1 MNKCIGCGSILQ
13 DTIENKDGYVLDIN
27 DKLCQRCFRIRY
39 YNEYKNTIRDNNDYL
54 KILDSIN
61 NDDLV
66 VYVTSLLDIRLDYI
80 DSFKNVIVVLT
91 KRDILP
97 KSVKDE
103 KLIKYIKSRYN
114 PLEVIVVSS
123 VKNYNIDYL
132 FDILRQYKKKNIYVV
147 GTTNGG
153 KSTLINK
160 LIKNYSIDKEP
171 SITISPMPSTTLNEI
186 EINLNKFTLVDTP
199 GLVDNGN
206 VLNYVK
212 EEMVKKL
219 IPKQEIKTRT
229 YQLKHKESLIVDTL
243 FRLDYLND
251 FKNSFTFFISNDI
264 DIKKISSKK
273 NLELKDKHIRKIK
286 VGIREDICINGLG
299 FIKVIDP
306 CEVNIYIDKDIE
318 VYTRK
323 SLI

>member
-13 DTIENKDGYVLDIN
+13 DTDENKDGYVLDIN

-97 KSVKDE
+97 KSIKDE

-132 FDILRQYKKKNIYVV
+132 FDTLRQYKKNNIYVV

-160 LIKNYSIDKEP
+160 IIKNYSDNDVV
-171 SITISPMPSTTLNEI
+171 ITSSMYPSTTLDKI
-186 EINLNKFTLVDTP
+186 EINILGLNIIDTP
-199 GLVDNGN
+199 GLINNGSIVNYIDNN
-206 VLNYVK
+206 LL
-212 EEMVKKL
+212 KK
-219 IPKQEIKTRT
+219 ITIKKEIKPKT
-229 YQLKHKESLIVDTL
+229 YQLNGKGSILIEDL
-243 FRLDYLND
+243 IRLDYDTKGTSMTIYVNNLVNIRFLGKD
-251 FKNSFTFFISNDI
+251 NNKLLDGKCNKFSLDNNKDIVISD
-264 DIKKISSKK
+264 
-273 NLELKDKHIRKIK
+273 L
-286 VGIREDICINGLG
+286 C
-299 FIKVIDP
+299 FIKFTKNVNL
-306 CEVNIYIDKDIE
+306 NIYSNYD
-318 VYTRK
+318 V
-323 SLI
+323 LIYERDNLI

>member
-13 DTIENKDGYVLDIN
+13 DTDKNKDGYVLDIN

-132 FDILRQYKKKNIYVV
+132 FDTLRQYKKNNIYVV

-160 LIKNYSIDKEP
+160 LIKNYSDNDVV
-171 SITISPMPSTTLNEI
+171 ITSSMYPSTTLDKI
-186 EINLNKFTLVDTP
+186 EINILGLNIIDTP
-199 GLVDNGN
+199 GLINKGSIVNYIDNN
-206 VLNYVK
+206 IL
-212 EEMVKKL
+212 KK
-219 IPKQEIKTRT
+219 ITIKKEIKPKT
-229 YQLKHKESLIVDTL
+229 YQLNGKGSILIEDL
-243 FRLDYLND
+243 IRLDYDTKGTSMTIYVNNLVNIRFLGKD
-251 FKNSFTFFISNDI
+251 NNKLLDGKCNKFSLDNNKDIVISD
-264 DIKKISSKK
+264 
-273 NLELKDKHIRKIK
+273 L
-286 VGIREDICINGLG
+286 C
-299 FIKVIDP
+299 FIKFTKNVNL
-306 CEVNIYIDKDIE
+306 NIYSNYD
-318 VYTRK
+318 V
-323 SLI
+323 LIYERDNLI

>member
-13 DTIENKDGYVLDIN
+13 DTDKNKDGYVLDIN
-27 DKLCQRCFRIRY
+27 GKLCQRCFRIRY

-132 FDILRQYKKKNIYVV
+132 FDTLRQYKKNNIYVV

-160 LIKNYSIDKEP
+160 LIKNYSDNDVV
-171 SITISPMPSTTLNEI
+171 ITSSMYPSTTLDKI
-186 EINLNKFTLVDTP
+186 EINILGLNIIDTP
-199 GLVDNGN
+199 GLINKGSIVNYIDNN
-206 VLNYVK
+206 LL
-212 EEMVKKL
+212 KK
-219 IPKQEIKTRT
+219 ITIKKEIKPKT
-229 YQLKHKESLIVDTL
+229 YQLNSKGSILIEDL
-243 FRLDYLND
+243 IRLDYDTKGTSMTIYVNNLVNIRFLGKD
-251 FKNSFTFFISNDI
+251 NNKLLDGKCNKFSLDNNKDIVISD
-264 DIKKISSKK
+264 
-273 NLELKDKHIRKIK
+273 L
-286 VGIREDICINGLG
+286 C
-299 FIKVIDP
+299 FIKFTKNVNL
-306 CEVNIYIDKDIE
+306 NIYSNYD
-318 VYTRK
+318 V
-323 SLI
+323 LIYERDNLI

>member
-97 KSVKDE
+97 KSVKDD

-123 VKNYNIDYL
+123 IKNYNIDYL

-160 LIKNYSIDKEP
+160 LIKNYSDNDVF
-171 SITISPMPSTTLNEI
+171 ITSSMYPSTTLDKI
-186 EINLNKFTLVDTP
+186 EINILGLNIIDTP
-199 GLVDNGN
+199 GLINKGSIVNYIDND
-206 VLNYVK
+206 LL
-212 EEMVKKL
+212 KK
-219 IPKQEIKTRT
+219 ITIKKEIKPKT
-229 YQLKHKESLIVDTL
+229 YQLTGKGSVLIEDL
-243 FRLDYLND
+243 IRLDYDTKGTSMTIYVNNLVNIRFLGKD
-251 FKNSFTFFISNDI
+251 NNKLLEGKCNKFSLDNNKDIVISD
-264 DIKKISSKK
+264 
-273 NLELKDKHIRKIK
+273 L
-286 VGIREDICINGLG
+286 C
-299 FIKVIDP
+299 FIKFTKKVNL
-306 CEVNIYIDKDIE
+306 NIYSNYD
-318 VYTRK
+318 V
-323 SLI
+323 LIYERDNLI

>member
-123 VKNYNIDYL
+123 IKNYNIDYL

-160 LIKNYSIDKEP
+160 LIKNYSDNDVV
-171 SITISPMPSTTLNEI
+171 ITSSMYPSTTLDKI
-186 EINLNKFTLVDTP
+186 EINILGLNIIDTP
-199 GLVDNGN
+199 GLINKGSIVNYIDNN
-206 VLNYVK
+206 LL
-212 EEMVKKL
+212 KK
-219 IPKQEIKTRT
+219 ITIKKEIKPKT
-229 YQLKHKESLIVDTL
+229 YQLTGKGSVLIEDL
-243 FRLDYLND
+243 IRLDYDTEGTSMTIYVNNLVNIRFLGKD
-251 FKNSFTFFISNDI
+251 NNKLLEGKCNKFSLDNNKDIVISD
-264 DIKKISSKK
+264 
-273 NLELKDKHIRKIK
+273 L
-286 VGIREDICINGLG
+286 C
-299 FIKVIDP
+299 FIKFTKGVNL
-306 CEVNIYIDKDIE
+306 NIYSNYD
-318 VYTRK
+318 V
-323 SLI
+323 LIYERDNLI

>member
-13 DTIENKDGYVLDIN
+13 DTDKNKDGYVLDIN

-132 FDILRQYKKKNIYVV
+132 FDTLRQYKKNNIYVV

-160 LIKNYSIDKEP
+160 LIKNYSDNDVV
-171 SITISPMPSTTLNEI
+171 ITSSMYPSTTLDKI
-186 EINLNKFTLVDTP
+186 EINILGLNIIDTP
-199 GLVDNGN
+199 GLINKGSIVNYIDNN
-206 VLNYVK
+206 LL
-212 EEMVKKL
+212 KK
-219 IPKQEIKTRT
+219 ITIKKEIKPKT
-229 YQLKHKESLIVDTL
+229 YQLNGKGSILIEDL
-243 FRLDYLND
+243 IRLDYDTKGTSMTIYVNNLVNIRFLGKD
-251 FKNSFTFFISNDI
+251 NNKLLDGKCNKFSLDNNKDIVISD
-264 DIKKISSKK
+264 
-273 NLELKDKHIRKIK
+273 L
-286 VGIREDICINGLG
+286 C
-299 FIKVIDP
+299 FIKFTKNVDL
-306 CEVNIYIDKDIE
+306 NIYSNYD
-318 VYTRK
+318 V
-323 SLI
+323 LIYERDNLI

>member
-13 DTIENKDGYVLDIN
+13 DTDKNKDGYVLDIN

-132 FDILRQYKKKNIYVV
+132 FDTLRQYKKNNIYVV

-160 LIKNYSIDKEP
+160 LIKNYSDNDVV
-171 SITISPMPSTTLNEI
+171 ITSSMYPSTTLDKI
-186 EINLNKFTLVDTP
+186 EINILGLNIIDTP
-199 GLVDNGN
+199 GLINKGSIVNYIDNN
-206 VLNYVK
+206 LL
-212 EEMVKKL
+212 KK
-219 IPKQEIKTRT
+219 ITIKKEIKPKT
-229 YQLKHKESLIVDTL
+229 YQLNGKGSILIEDL
-243 FRLDYLND
+243 IRLDYDTKGTSMTIYVNNLVNIRFLGKD
-251 FKNSFTFFISNDI
+251 NNKLLDGKCNKFSLDNNKDIVISD
-264 DIKKISSKK
+264 
-273 NLELKDKHIRKIK
+273 L
-286 VGIREDICINGLG
+286 C
-299 FIKVIDP
+299 FIKFTKV
-306 CEVNIYIDKDIE
+306 VNLNIYSNYD
-318 VYTRK
+318 V
-323 SLI
+323 LIYERDNLI

>member
-13 DTIENKDGYVLDIN
+13 DTDKNKDGYVLDIN

-132 FDILRQYKKKNIYVV
+132 FDTLRQYKKNNIYVV

-160 LIKNYSIDKEP
+160 LIKNYSDNDVV
-171 SITISPMPSTTLNEI
+171 ITSSMYPSTTLDKI
-186 EINLNKFTLVDTP
+186 EINILGLNIIDTP
-199 GLVDNGN
+199 GLINKGSIVNYIDNN
-206 VLNYVK
+206 LL
-212 EEMVKKL
+212 KK
-219 IPKQEIKTRT
+219 ITIKKEIKPKT
-229 YQLKHKESLIVDTL
+229 YQLNGKGSILIEDL
-243 FRLDYLND
+243 IRLDYDTKGTSMTIYVNNLVNIRFLGKD
-251 FKNSFTFFISNDI
+251 NNKLLEGKCNKFSLDNNKDIVISD
-264 DIKKISSKK
+264 
-273 NLELKDKHIRKIK
+273 L
-286 VGIREDICINGLG
+286 C
-299 FIKVIDP
+299 FIKFTKNVDL
-306 CEVNIYIDKDIE
+306 NIYSNYD
-318 VYTRK
+318 V
-323 SLI
+323 LIYERDNLI

>member
-13 DTIENKDGYVLDIN
+13 DTDKNKDGYVLDIN

-132 FDILRQYKKKNIYVV
+132 FDTLRQYKKNNIYVV

-160 LIKNYSIDKEP
+160 IIKNYSDNDVV
-171 SITISPMPSTTLNEI
+171 ITSSMYPSTTLDKI
-186 EINLNKFTLVDTP
+186 EINILGLNVIDTP
-199 GLVDNGN
+199 GLINKGSIVNYIDNN
-206 VLNYVK
+206 LLKNITI
-212 EEMVKKL
+212 KK
-219 IPKQEIKTRT
+219 EIKPKT
-229 YQLKHKESLIVDTL
+229 YQLNGKGSILIEDL
-243 FRLDYLND
+243 IRLDYDTKGTSMTIYVNNLVNIRFLGKD
-251 FKNSFTFFISNDI
+251 NNKLLDGKCNKFSLDNNKDIVISD
-264 DIKKISSKK
+264 
-273 NLELKDKHIRKIK
+273 L
-286 VGIREDICINGLG
+286 C
-299 FIKVIDP
+299 FIKFTKNVNL
-306 CEVNIYIDKDIE
+306 NIYSNYD
-318 VYTRK
+318 V
-323 SLI
+323 LIYERDNLI

>member
-123 VKNYNIDYL
+123 IKNYNIDYL
-132 FDILRQYKKKNIYVV
+132 FDILRQYKMNNIYVV

-160 LIKNYSIDKEP
+160 LIKNYSDNDVV
-171 SITISPMPSTTLNEI
+171 ITSSMYPSTTLDKI
-186 EINLNKFTLVDTP
+186 EINILGLNIIDTP
-199 GLVDNGN
+199 GLINKGSIVNYIDNN
-206 VLNYVK
+206 LL
-212 EEMVKKL
+212 KK
-219 IPKQEIKTRT
+219 ITIKKEIKPKT
-229 YQLKHKESLIVDTL
+229 YQLNGKGSVLIEDL
-243 FRLDYLND
+243 IRLDYDTEGTSMTIYVNNLVNIRFLGKD
-251 FKNSFTFFISNDI
+251 NNKLLDGKCNKFSLDNNKDIVISD
-264 DIKKISSKK
+264 
-273 NLELKDKHIRKIK
+273 L
-286 VGIREDICINGLG
+286 C
-299 FIKVIDP
+299 FIKFTKGVNL
-306 CEVNIYIDKDIE
+306 NIYSNYD
-318 VYTRK
+318 V
-323 SLI
+323 LIYERDNLI

>member
-13 DTIENKDGYVLDIN
+13 DTDKNKDGYVLDIN

-132 FDILRQYKKKNIYVV
+132 FDTLRQYKKNNIYVV

-160 LIKNYSIDKEP
+160 IIKNYSDNDVV
-171 SITISPMPSTTLNEI
+171 ITSSMYPSTTLDKI
-186 EINLNKFTLVDTP
+186 EINILGLNVIDTP
-199 GLVDNGN
+199 GLINKGSIVNYIDNN
-206 VLNYVK
+206 LL
-212 EEMVKKL
+212 KK
-219 IPKQEIKTRT
+219 ITIKKEIKPKT
-229 YQLKHKESLIVDTL
+229 YQLNGKGSILIEDL
-243 FRLDYLND
+243 IRLDYDTKGTSMTIYVNNLVNIRFLGKD
-251 FKNSFTFFISNDI
+251 NNKLLDGKCNKFSLDNNKDIVISD
-264 DIKKISSKK
+264 
-273 NLELKDKHIRKIK
+273 L
-286 VGIREDICINGLG
+286 C
-299 FIKVIDP
+299 FIKFTKNVNL
-306 CEVNIYIDKDIE
+306 NIYSNYD
-318 VYTRK
+318 V
-323 SLI
+323 LIYERDTLI

>member
-13 DTIENKDGYVLDIN
+13 DTDKNKDGYVLDIN
-27 DKLCQRCFRIRY
+27 DTLCQRCFRIRY

-160 LIKNYSIDKEP
+160 LIKNYSDNDVV
-171 SITISPMPSTTLNEI
+171 ITSSMYPSTTLDKI
-186 EINLNKFTLVDTP
+186 EINILGLNIIDNP
-199 GLVDNGN
+199 GLINKGSIVNYIDNN
-206 VLNYVK
+206 LL
-212 EEMVKKL
+212 KK
-219 IPKQEIKTRT
+219 ITIKKEIKPKT
-229 YQLKHKESLIVDTL
+229 YQLNGKGSILIEDL
-243 FRLDYLND
+243 IRLDYDTKGTSMTIYVNNLVNIRFLGKD
-251 FKNSFTFFISNDI
+251 NNKLLDGKCNKFSLDNNKDIVISD
-264 DIKKISSKK
+264 
-273 NLELKDKHIRKIK
+273 L
-286 VGIREDICINGLG
+286 C
-299 FIKVIDP
+299 FIKFTKNVNL
-306 CEVNIYIDKDIE
+306 NIYSNYD
-318 VYTRK
+318 V
-323 SLI
+323 LIYERDNLI

>member
-13 DTIENKDGYVLDIN
+13 DTDKNKDGYVLDIN

-132 FDILRQYKKKNIYVV
+132 FDTLRQYKKNNIYVV

-160 LIKNYSIDKEP
+160 IIKNYSDNDVV
-171 SITISPMPSTTLNEI
+171 ITSSMYPSTTLDKI
-186 EINLNKFTLVDTP
+186 EINILGLNVIDTP
-199 GLVDNGN
+199 GLINNGSIVNYIDNN
-206 VLNYVK
+206 LLK
-212 EEMVKKL
+212 KITIKKRLSLKL
-219 IPKQEIKTRT
+219 I
-229 YQLKHKESLIVDTL
+229 
-243 FRLDYLND
+243 N
-251 FKNSFTFFISNDI
+251 
-264 DIKKISSKK
+264 
-273 NLELKDKHIRKIK
+273 
-286 VGIREDICINGLG
+286 
-299 FIKVIDP
+299 
-306 CEVNIYIDKDIE
+306 
-318 VYTRK
+318 
-323 SLI
+323 

>member
-13 DTIENKDGYVLDIN
+13 DTDKNKDGYVLDIN

-132 FDILRQYKKKNIYVV
+132 FDTLRQYKKNNIYVV

-160 LIKNYSIDKEP
+160 IIKNYSNNDVV
-171 SITISPMPSTTLNEI
+171 ITSSMYPSTTLDKI
-186 EINLNKFTLVDTP
+186 EINILGLNVIDTP
-199 GLVDNGN
+199 GLINKGSIVNYIDNN
-206 VLNYVK
+206 LL
-212 EEMVKKL
+212 KK
-219 IPKQEIKTRT
+219 ITIKKEIKPKT
-229 YQLKHKESLIVDTL
+229 YQLNGKGSILIEDL
-243 FRLDYLND
+243 IRLDYDTKGTSMTIYVNNLVNIRFLGKD
-251 FKNSFTFFISNDI
+251 NNKLLDGKCNKFSLDNNKDIVISD
-264 DIKKISSKK
+264 
-273 NLELKDKHIRKIK
+273 L
-286 VGIREDICINGLG
+286 C
-299 FIKVIDP
+299 FIKFTKNVNL
-306 CEVNIYIDKDIE
+306 NIYSNYD
-318 VYTRK
+318 V
-323 SLI
+323 LIYERDNLI

>member
-13 DTIENKDGYVLDIN
+13 DTDKNKDGYVLDIN

-123 VKNYNIDYL
+123 IKNYNIDYL
-132 FDILRQYKKKNIYVV
+132 FDILRQYKMNNIYVV

-160 LIKNYSIDKEP
+160 LIKNYSDNDVV
-171 SITISPMPSTTLNEI
+171 ITSSMYPSTTLDKI
-186 EINLNKFTLVDTP
+186 EINILGLNIIDTP
-199 GLVDNGN
+199 GLINKGSIVNYIDNN
-206 VLNYVK
+206 LL
-212 EEMVKKL
+212 KK
-219 IPKQEIKTRT
+219 ITIKKEIKPKT
-229 YQLKHKESLIVDTL
+229 YQLNGKGSILIEDL
-243 FRLDYLND
+243 IRLDYDTKGTSMTIYVNNLVNIRFLGKD
-251 FKNSFTFFISNDI
+251 NNKLLDGKCNKFSLDNNKDIVISD
-264 DIKKISSKK
+264 
-273 NLELKDKHIRKIK
+273 L
-286 VGIREDICINGLG
+286 C
-299 FIKVIDP
+299 FIKFTKNVNL
-306 CEVNIYIDKDIE
+306 NIYSNYD
-318 VYTRK
+318 V
-323 SLI
+323 LIYERDNLI

>member
-13 DTIENKDGYVLDIN
+13 DTDKNKDGYVLDIN

-132 FDILRQYKKKNIYVV
+132 FDTLRQYKKNNIYVV

-160 LIKNYSIDKEP
+160 LIKNYSDNDVV
-171 SITISPMPSTTLNEI
+171 ITSSMYPSTTLDKI
-186 EINLNKFTLVDTP
+186 EINILGLNIIDTP
-199 GLVDNGN
+199 GLINKGSIVNYIDNN
-206 VLNYVK
+206 LL
-212 EEMVKKL
+212 KK
-219 IPKQEIKTRT
+219 ITIKKEIKPKT
-229 YQLKHKESLIVDTL
+229 YQLNGKGSILIEDL
-243 FRLDYLND
+243 IRLDY
-251 FKNSFTFFISNDI
+251 
-264 DIKKISSKK
+264 DIKGTSMTIYVNNLVNIRFLGKDNNKLLEGKCNKFSLDNNKDIVISD
-273 NLELKDKHIRKIK
+273 L
-286 VGIREDICINGLG
+286 C
-299 FIKVIDP
+299 FIKFTKNVNL
-306 CEVNIYIDKDIE
+306 NIYSNYD
-318 VYTRK
+318 V
-323 SLI
+323 LIYERDNLI

>member
-13 DTIENKDGYVLDIN
+13 DTDENKDGYVLDIN

-97 KSVKDE
+97 KSVKDD

-114 PLEVIVVSS
+114 TLEVIVVSS

-132 FDILRQYKKKNIYVV
+132 FDTLRQYKMNNIYVV

-160 LIKNYSIDKEP
+160 LIKNYSDNDVF
-171 SITISPMPSTTLNEI
+171 ITSSMYPSTTLDKI
-186 EINLNKFTLVDTP
+186 EINILGLNIIDTP
-199 GLVDNGN
+199 GLINKGSIVNYIDND
-206 VLNYVK
+206 LL
-212 EEMVKKL
+212 KK
-219 IPKQEIKTRT
+219 ITIKKEIKPKT
-229 YQLKHKESLIVDTL
+229 YQLNGKGSVLIENL
-243 FRLDYLND
+243 IRLDYDTKGTSMTIYVNNLVNIRFLGKD
-251 FKNSFTFFISNDI
+251 NNKLLEGKCNKFSLDNNKDIVISD
-264 DIKKISSKK
+264 
-273 NLELKDKHIRKIK
+273 L
-286 VGIREDICINGLG
+286 C
-299 FIKVIDP
+299 FIKFTKN
-306 CEVNIYIDKDIE
+306 VNLSIYSNYD
-318 VYTRK
+318 V
-323 SLI
+323 LIYERDNLI

>member
-13 DTIENKDGYVLDIN
+13 DTDENKDGYVLDIN

-132 FDILRQYKKKNIYVV
+132 FDTLRQYKKNNIYVV

-160 LIKNYSIDKEP
+160 LIKNYSDNDVV
-171 SITISPMPSTTLNEI
+171 ITSSMYPSTTLDKI
-186 EINLNKFTLVDTP
+186 EINILGLNIIDTP
-199 GLVDNGN
+199 GLINKGSIVNYIDNN
-206 VLNYVK
+206 LL
-212 EEMVKKL
+212 KK
-219 IPKQEIKTRT
+219 ITIKKEIKPKT
-229 YQLKHKESLIVDTL
+229 YQLNGKGSVLIEDL
-243 FRLDYLND
+243 IRLDYDTEGTSMTIYVNNLVNIRFLGKD
-251 FKNSFTFFISNDI
+251 NNKLLDGKCNKFSLDNNKDIVISD
-264 DIKKISSKK
+264 
-273 NLELKDKHIRKIK
+273 L
-286 VGIREDICINGLG
+286 C
-299 FIKVIDP
+299 FIKFTKNVNL
-306 CEVNIYIDKDIE
+306 NIYSNYD
-318 VYTRK
+318 V
-323 SLI
+323 LIYERDNLI

>member
-13 DTIENKDGYVLDIN
+13 DTDKNKDGYVLDIN

-160 LIKNYSIDKEP
+160 LIKNYSDNDVA
-171 SITISPMPSTTLNEI
+171 ITSSMYPSTTLDKI
-186 EINLNKFTLVDTP
+186 EINILGLNIIDTP
-199 GLVDNGN
+199 GLINKGSIFNYIDNN
-206 VLNYVK
+206 LL
-212 EEMVKKL
+212 KK
-219 IPKQEIKTRT
+219 ITIKKEIKPKT
-229 YQLKHKESLIVDTL
+229 YQLNGNGSVLIEDL
-243 FRLDYLND
+243 IRLDYDTKGTSMTIYVNNLVNIRFLGKD
-251 FKNSFTFFISNDI
+251 NNKLLDGKCNKFSLDNNKDIVISD
-264 DIKKISSKK
+264 
-273 NLELKDKHIRKIK
+273 L
-286 VGIREDICINGLG
+286 C
-299 FIKVIDP
+299 FIKFTKNVDL
-306 CEVNIYIDKDIE
+306 NIYSNYD
-318 VYTRK
+318 V
-323 SLI
+323 LIYERDNLI

>member
-13 DTIENKDGYVLDIN
+13 DTDKNKDGYVLDIN

-132 FDILRQYKKKNIYVV
+132 FDTLRQYKKNNIYVV

-160 LIKNYSIDKEP
+160 LIKNYSDNDVV
-171 SITISPMPSTTLNEI
+171 ITSSMYPSTTLDKI
-186 EINLNKFTLVDTP
+186 EINILGLNIIDTP
-199 GLVDNGN
+199 GLINKGSIVNYIDNN
-206 VLNYVK
+206 LL
-212 EEMVKKL
+212 KK
-219 IPKQEIKTRT
+219 ITIKKEIKPKT
-229 YQLKHKESLIVDTL
+229 YQLNGKGSILIEDL
-243 FRLDYLND
+243 IRLDYDTKGTSMTIYVNNLVNIRFLGKD
-251 FKNSFTFFISNDI
+251 NNKLLDGKCNKFSLDNNKDIVISD
-264 DIKKISSKK
+264 
-273 NLELKDKHIRKIK
+273 L
-286 VGIREDICINGLG
+286 C
-299 FIKVIDP
+299 FIKFTKNVNL
-306 CEVNIYIDKDIE
+306 NIYSNYD
-318 VYTRK
+318 V
-323 SLI
+323 LIYERDNLI

>member
-13 DTIENKDGYVLDIN
+13 DTDKNKDGYVLDIN

-132 FDILRQYKKKNIYVV
+132 FDTLRQYKKNNIYVV

-160 LIKNYSIDKEP
+160 LIKNYSDNDVV
-171 SITISPMPSTTLNEI
+171 ITSSMYPSTTLDKI
-186 EINLNKFTLVDTP
+186 EINILGLNIIDTP
-199 GLVDNGN
+199 GLINKGSIVNYIDNN
-206 VLNYVK
+206 LL
-212 EEMVKKL
+212 KK
-219 IPKQEIKTRT
+219 ITIKKEIKPKT
-229 YQLKHKESLIVDTL
+229 YQLNSKGSILIEDL
-243 FRLDYLND
+243 IRLDYDTNGTSMTIYVNNLVNIRFLGKD
-251 FKNSFTFFISNDI
+251 NNKLLDGKCNKFSLDNNKDIVISD
-264 DIKKISSKK
+264 
-273 NLELKDKHIRKIK
+273 L
-286 VGIREDICINGLG
+286 C
-299 FIKVIDP
+299 FIKFTKNVNL
-306 CEVNIYIDKDIE
+306 NIYSNYD
-318 VYTRK
+318 V
-323 SLI
+323 LIYERDNLI

>member
-13 DTIENKDGYVLDIN
+13 DTDKNKDGYVLDIN

-132 FDILRQYKKKNIYVV
+132 FDTLRQYKKNNIYVV

-160 LIKNYSIDKEP
+160 IIKNYSDNDVV
-171 SITISPMPSTTLNEI
+171 ITSSMYPSTTLDKI
-186 EINLNKFTLVDTP
+186 EINILGLNVIDTP
-199 GLVDNGN
+199 GLINKGSIVNYIDNN
-206 VLNYVK
+206 LL
-212 EEMVKKL
+212 KK
-219 IPKQEIKTRT
+219 ITIKKEIKPKT
-229 YQLKHKESLIVDTL
+229 YQLNGKGSILIEDL
-243 FRLDYLND
+243 IRLDYDTKVTSMTIYVNNLVNIRFLGKD
-251 FKNSFTFFISNDI
+251 NNKLLDGKCNKFSLDNNKDIVISD
-264 DIKKISSKK
+264 
-273 NLELKDKHIRKIK
+273 L
-286 VGIREDICINGLG
+286 C
-299 FIKVIDP
+299 FIKFTKNVNL
-306 CEVNIYIDKDIE
+306 NIYSNYD
-318 VYTRK
+318 V
-323 SLI
+323 LIYERDNLI

>member
-13 DTIENKDGYVLDIN
+13 DTDKNKDGYVLDIN

-91 KRDILP
+91 KRYILP

-132 FDILRQYKKKNIYVV
+132 FDTLRQYKKNNIYVV

-160 LIKNYSIDKEP
+160 IIKNYSDNDVV
-171 SITISPMPSTTLNEI
+171 ITSSMYPSTTLDKI
-186 EINLNKFTLVDTP
+186 EINILGLNVIDTP
-199 GLVDNGN
+199 GLINKGSIVNYIDNN
-206 VLNYVK
+206 LL
-212 EEMVKKL
+212 KK
-219 IPKQEIKTRT
+219 ITIKKEIKPKT
-229 YQLKHKESLIVDTL
+229 YQLNGKGSILIEDL
-243 FRLDYLND
+243 IRLDYDTKGTSMTIYVNNLVNIRFLGKD
-251 FKNSFTFFISNDI
+251 NNKLLDGKCNKFSLDNNKDIVISD
-264 DIKKISSKK
+264 
-273 NLELKDKHIRKIK
+273 L
-286 VGIREDICINGLG
+286 C
-299 FIKVIDP
+299 FIKFTKNVNL
-306 CEVNIYIDKDIE
+306 NIYSNYD
-318 VYTRK
+318 V
-323 SLI
+323 LIYERDNLI

>member
-13 DTIENKDGYVLDIN
+13 DTDKNKDGYVLDIN

-160 LIKNYSIDKEP
+160 LIKNYSDNDVV
-171 SITISPMPSTTLNEI
+171 ITSSMYPSTTLDKI
-186 EINLNKFTLVDTP
+186 EINILGLNIIDTP
-199 GLVDNGN
+199 GLINKGSIFNYIDNN
-206 VLNYVK
+206 LL
-212 EEMVKKL
+212 KK
-219 IPKQEIKTRT
+219 ITIKKEIKPKT
-229 YQLKHKESLIVDTL
+229 YQLNGKGSVLIEDL
-243 FRLDYLND
+243 IRLDYDTKSTSMTIYVNNLVNIRFLGKD
-251 FKNSFTFFISNDI
+251 NNKLLDGKCNKFSLDNNKDIVISD
-264 DIKKISSKK
+264 
-273 NLELKDKHIRKIK
+273 L
-286 VGIREDICINGLG
+286 C
-299 FIKVIDP
+299 FIKFTKNVDL
-306 CEVNIYIDKDIE
+306 NIYSNYD
-318 VYTRK
+318 V
-323 SLI
+323 LIYERDNLI

>member
-13 DTIENKDGYVLDIN
+13 DTDKNKDGYVLDIN

-132 FDILRQYKKKNIYVV
+132 FDTLRQYKMNNIYVV

-160 LIKNYSIDKEP
+160 LIKNYSDNDVV
-171 SITISPMPSTTLNEI
+171 ITSSMYPSTTLDKI
-186 EINLNKFTLVDTP
+186 EINILGLNIIDTP
-199 GLVDNGN
+199 GLINKGSIVNYIDNN
-206 VLNYVK
+206 LL
-212 EEMVKKL
+212 KK
-219 IPKQEIKTRT
+219 ITIKKEIKPKT
-229 YQLKHKESLIVDTL
+229 YQLNGKGSVLIEDL
-243 FRLDYLND
+243 IRLDYDTKGTSMTIYVNNLVNIRFLGKD
-251 FKNSFTFFISNDI
+251 NNKLLEGKCNKFSLDNNKDIVISD
-264 DIKKISSKK
+264 
-273 NLELKDKHIRKIK
+273 L
-286 VGIREDICINGLG
+286 C
-299 FIKVIDP
+299 FIKFTKNVNL
-306 CEVNIYIDKDIE
+306 NIYSNYD
-318 VYTRK
+318 V
-323 SLI
+323 LIYERDNLI

>member
-13 DTIENKDGYVLDIN
+13 DTDKNKDGYVLDIN
-27 DKLCQRCFRIRY
+27 GKLCQRCFRIRY

-132 FDILRQYKKKNIYVV
+132 FDTLRQYKKNNIYVV

-160 LIKNYSIDKEP
+160 LIKNYSDNDVV
-171 SITISPMPSTTLNEI
+171 ITSSMYPSTTLDKI
-186 EINLNKFTLVDTP
+186 EINILGLNIIDTP
-199 GLVDNGN
+199 GLINKGSIVNYIDNN
-206 VLNYVK
+206 LL
-212 EEMVKKL
+212 KK
-219 IPKQEIKTRT
+219 ITIKKEIKPKT
-229 YQLKHKESLIVDTL
+229 YQLNGKGSILIEDL
-243 FRLDYLND
+243 IRLDYDTKGTSMTIYVNNLVNIRFLGKD
-251 FKNSFTFFISNDI
+251 NNKLLDGKCNKFSLDNNKDIVISD
-264 DIKKISSKK
+264 
-273 NLELKDKHIRKIK
+273 L
-286 VGIREDICINGLG
+286 C
-299 FIKVIDP
+299 FIKFTKNVDL
-306 CEVNIYIDKDIE
+306 NIYSNYD
-318 VYTRK
+318 V
-323 SLI
+323 LIYERDNLI

>member
-13 DTIENKDGYVLDIN
+13 DTDKNKDGYVLDIN

-97 KSVKDE
+97 KSVKDK

-132 FDILRQYKKKNIYVV
+132 FDTLRQYKKNNIYVV

-160 LIKNYSIDKEP
+160 IIKNYSDNDVV
-171 SITISPMPSTTLNEI
+171 ITSSMYPSTTLDKI
-186 EINLNKFTLVDTP
+186 EINILGLNVIDTP
-199 GLVDNGN
+199 GLINKGSIVNYIDNN
-206 VLNYVK
+206 LL
-212 EEMVKKL
+212 KK
-219 IPKQEIKTRT
+219 ITIKKEIKPKT
-229 YQLKHKESLIVDTL
+229 YQLNGKGSILIEDL
-243 FRLDYLND
+243 IRLDYDTKGTSMTIYVNNLVNIRFLGKD
-251 FKNSFTFFISNDI
+251 NNKLLDGKCNKFSLDNNKDIVISD
-264 DIKKISSKK
+264 
-273 NLELKDKHIRKIK
+273 L
-286 VGIREDICINGLG
+286 C
-299 FIKVIDP
+299 FIKFTKNVNL
-306 CEVNIYIDKDIE
+306 NIYSNYD
-318 VYTRK
+318 V
-323 SLI
+323 LIYERDNLI

>member
-160 LIKNYSIDKEP
+160 LIKNYSDNDVV
-171 SITISPMPSTTLNEI
+171 ITSSMYPSTTLDKI
-186 EINLNKFTLVDTP
+186 EINILGLNIIDTP
-199 GLVDNGN
+199 GLINKGSIVNYIDNN
-206 VLNYVK
+206 LL
-212 EEMVKKL
+212 KK
-219 IPKQEIKTRT
+219 ITIKKEIKPKT
-229 YQLKHKESLIVDTL
+229 YQLNGKGSVLIEDL
-243 FRLDYLND
+243 IRLDYDTKGTSMTIYVNNLVNIRFLGKD
-251 FKNSFTFFISNDI
+251 NNKLLDGKCNKFSLDNNKDIVISD
-264 DIKKISSKK
+264 
-273 NLELKDKHIRKIK
+273 L
-286 VGIREDICINGLG
+286 C
-299 FIKVIDP
+299 FIKFTKNVDL
-306 CEVNIYIDKDIE
+306 NIYSNYDVLII
-318 VYTRK
+318 YTN
-323 SLI
+323 

>member
-97 KSVKDE
+97 KSVKDD

-123 VKNYNIDYL
+123 IKNYNIDYL
-132 FDILRQYKKKNIYVV
+132 FDILRQYKMNNIYVV

-160 LIKNYSIDKEP
+160 LIKNYSDNDVV
-171 SITISPMPSTTLNEI
+171 ITSSMYPSTTLDKI
-186 EINLNKFTLVDTP
+186 EINILGLNIIDTP
-199 GLVDNGN
+199 GLINKGSIVNYIDND
-206 VLNYVK
+206 LL
-212 EEMVKKL
+212 KK
-219 IPKQEIKTRT
+219 ITIKKEIKPKT
-229 YQLKHKESLIVDTL
+229 YQLNGKGSVLIEDLIRFDYDTKGTSMTIYVNNLVNIRFLGKDNNKLLDGKCNKFSLDNNKDIV
-243 FRLDYLND
+243 
-251 FKNSFTFFISNDI
+251 ISD
-264 DIKKISSKK
+264 
-273 NLELKDKHIRKIK
+273 L
-286 VGIREDICINGLG
+286 C
-299 FIKVIDP
+299 FIKFTKGVNL
-306 CEVNIYIDKDIE
+306 NIYSNYD
-318 VYTRK
+318 V
-323 SLI
+323 LIYERDNLI

>member
-13 DTIENKDGYVLDIN
+13 NTDKNKDGYVLDIN

-39 YNEYKNTIRDNNDYL
+39 YNEYKNTIRDNDDYL

-123 VKNYNIDYL
+123 IKNYNIDYL
-132 FDILRQYKKKNIYVV
+132 FDTLKQYKKNNIYVV

-160 LIKNYSIDKEP
+160 LIKNYSDNDVV
-171 SITISPMPSTTLNEI
+171 ITSSMYPSTTLDKI
-186 EINLNKFTLVDTP
+186 EINILGLNIIDTP
-199 GLVDNGN
+199 GLINKGSIVNYIDNN
-206 VLNYVK
+206 LL
-212 EEMVKKL
+212 KK
-219 IPKQEIKTRT
+219 ITIKKEIKPKT
-229 YQLKHKESLIVDTL
+229 YQLNGKGSVLIEDLIRLNYDTNGTSMTIYVNNLVNIRFLGKDNNKLLEGKCNKFSLDNNKDIV
-243 FRLDYLND
+243 
-251 FKNSFTFFISNDI
+251 ISD
-264 DIKKISSKK
+264 
-273 NLELKDKHIRKIK
+273 L
-286 VGIREDICINGLG
+286 C
-299 FIKVIDP
+299 FIKFTKKV
-306 CEVNIYIDKDIE
+306 ELNIYSNYD
-318 VYTRK
+318 V
-323 SLI
+323 LIYERDNLI

>member
-13 DTIENKDGYVLDIN
+13 DTDENKDGYVLDIN

-132 FDILRQYKKKNIYVV
+132 FDTLRQYKKNNIYVV

-160 LIKNYSIDKEP
+160 IIKNYSDNDVV
-171 SITISPMPSTTLNEI
+171 ITSSMYPSTTLDKI
-186 EINLNKFTLVDTP
+186 EINILGLNIIDTP
-199 GLVDNGN
+199 GLINKGSIVNYIDNN
-206 VLNYVK
+206 LL
-212 EEMVKKL
+212 KK
-219 IPKQEIKTRT
+219 ITIKKEIKPKT
-229 YQLKHKESLIVDTL
+229 YQLNGKGSILIEDLIRLVYDTKGTSMTIYVNNLVNIRFLGKDNNKLLDGKCNKFSLDNNKDIV
-243 FRLDYLND
+243 
-251 FKNSFTFFISNDI
+251 ISD
-264 DIKKISSKK
+264 
-273 NLELKDKHIRKIK
+273 L
-286 VGIREDICINGLG
+286 C
-299 FIKVIDP
+299 FIKFTKNVNL
-306 CEVNIYIDKDIE
+306 NIYSNYD
-318 VYTRK
+318 V
-323 SLI
+323 LIYERDNLI

>member
-123 VKNYNIDYL
+123 IKNYNIDYL

-160 LIKNYSIDKEP
+160 LIKNYSDNDVV
-171 SITISPMPSTTLNEI
+171 ITSSMYPSTTLDKI
-186 EINLNKFTLVDTP
+186 EINILGLNIIDTP
-199 GLVDNGN
+199 GLINKGSIVNYIDNN
-206 VLNYVK
+206 LL
-212 EEMVKKL
+212 KK
-219 IPKQEIKTRT
+219 ITIKKEIKPKT
-229 YQLKHKESLIVDTL
+229 YQLTGKGSVLIEDL
-243 FRLDYLND
+243 IRLDYDTKGTSMTIYVNNLVNIRFLGKD
-251 FKNSFTFFISNDI
+251 NNKLLDGKCNKFSLDNNKDIVISD
-264 DIKKISSKK
+264 
-273 NLELKDKHIRKIK
+273 L
-286 VGIREDICINGLG
+286 C
-299 FIKVIDP
+299 FIKFTKGVNL
-306 CEVNIYIDKDIE
+306 NIYSNYD
-318 VYTRK
+318 V
-323 SLI
+323 LIYERDNLI

>member
-13 DTIENKDGYVLDIN
+13 DTDENKDGYVLDIN
-27 DKLCQRCFRIRY
+27 DKLCQRCFRIKY

-97 KSVKDE
+97 KSIKDE

-132 FDILRQYKKKNIYVV
+132 FDTLRQYKKNNIYVV

-160 LIKNYSIDKEP
+160 LIKNYSDNDVV
-171 SITISPMPSTTLNEI
+171 ITSSMYPSTTLDKI
-186 EINLNKFTLVDTP
+186 EINILGLNIIDTP
-199 GLVDNGN
+199 GLINKGSIVNYIDNN
-206 VLNYVK
+206 LL
-212 EEMVKKL
+212 KK
-219 IPKQEIKTRT
+219 ITIKKEIKPKT
-229 YQLKHKESLIVDTL
+229 YQLNGKGSILIEDL
-243 FRLDYLND
+243 IRLDYDTEGTSMTIYVNNLVNIRFLGKD
-251 FKNSFTFFISNDI
+251 NNKLLDGKCNKFSLDNNKDIVISD
-264 DIKKISSKK
+264 
-273 NLELKDKHIRKIK
+273 L
-286 VGIREDICINGLG
+286 C
-299 FIKVIDP
+299 FIKFTKGVNL
-306 CEVNIYIDKDIE
+306 NIYSNYD
-318 VYTRK
+318 V
-323 SLI
+323 LIYERDNLI

>member
-97 KSVKDE
+97 KSVKDD

-132 FDILRQYKKKNIYVV
+132 FDTLRQYKMNNIYVV

-160 LIKNYSIDKEP
+160 LIKNYSDNDVV
-171 SITISPMPSTTLNEI
+171 ITSSMYPSTTLDKI
-186 EINLNKFTLVDTP
+186 EINILGLNIIDTP
-199 GLVDNGN
+199 GLINKGSIVNYIDNN
-206 VLNYVK
+206 LL
-212 EEMVKKL
+212 KK
-219 IPKQEIKTRT
+219 ITIKKEIKPKT
-229 YQLKHKESLIVDTL
+229 YQLNGKGSVLIEDL
-243 FRLDYLND
+243 IRLDYDTKGTSMTIYVNNLVNIRFLGKD
-251 FKNSFTFFISNDI
+251 NNKLLEGKCNKFSLDNNKDIVISD
-264 DIKKISSKK
+264 
-273 NLELKDKHIRKIK
+273 L
-286 VGIREDICINGLG
+286 C
-299 FIKVIDP
+299 FIKFTKNVNL
-306 CEVNIYIDKDIE
+306 NIYSNYD
-318 VYTRK
+318 V
-323 SLI
+323 LIYERDNLI

>member
-13 DTIENKDGYVLDIN
+13 DTDENKDGYVLDIN

-132 FDILRQYKKKNIYVV
+132 FDTLRQYKMNNIYVV

-160 LIKNYSIDKEP
+160 LIKNYSDNDVV
-171 SITISPMPSTTLNEI
+171 ITSSMYPSTTLDKI
-186 EINLNKFTLVDTP
+186 EINILGLNIIDTP
-199 GLVDNGN
+199 GLINKGSIVNYIDNN
-206 VLNYVK
+206 LL
-212 EEMVKKL
+212 KK
-219 IPKQEIKTRT
+219 ITIKKEIKPKT
-229 YQLKHKESLIVDTL
+229 YQLNGKGSILIEDL
-243 FRLDYLND
+243 IRLDYDTKGTSMTIYVNNLVNIRFLGKD
-251 FKNSFTFFISNDI
+251 NNKLLEGKCNKFSLDNNKDIVISD
-264 DIKKISSKK
+264 
-273 NLELKDKHIRKIK
+273 L
-286 VGIREDICINGLG
+286 C
-299 FIKVIDP
+299 FIKFTKNVNL
-306 CEVNIYIDKDIE
+306 NIYSNYD
-318 VYTRK
+318 V
-323 SLI
+323 LIYERDNLI